1 MAQSHITGA
10 CQHIAQSVKVELLNL
25 RNRRDNASGGKQ
37 YWADGCRALGV
48 YETESDGLRM
58 KGRPTTQQQQQAVP
72 GGVPQE
78 EQQQPQEE
86 DKDVE
91 APKPSGDTV
100 NV

>member
-48 YETESDGLRM
+48 YETESEGLRM
-58 KGRPTTQQQQQAVP
+58 KGRPTTQHQAVT
-72 GGVPQE
+72 GGGPQE
-78 EQQQPQEE
+78 EQQQREE
-86 DKDVE
+86 EEQQDSGT
-91 APKPSGDTV
+91 PKPSGDTV
-100 NV
+100 GV